1 MAQQHPHNP
10 STETRRPPEQRR
22 AAPSRVGSAAVAA
35 DVAGAGR
42 QRQVGH
48 RDTTARRGRPPRAAG
63 APLQVH
69 PPVLVPMTEEQE
81 ATAIALLSEL
91 IGTRA
96 MVGARVRGSGS
107 RDLHRRLRELAMVGR
122 TASAGLTPGG
132 RTAAANTSGPVD
144 HGTTGGRLAARGLEA
159 DPDCGRS
166 GGDHVVLAQEPQRGA
181 VAS

>member
-1 MAQQHPHNP
+1 
-10 STETRRPPEQRR
+10 
-22 AAPSRVGSAAVAA
+22 
-35 DVAGAGR
+35 
-42 QRQVGH
+42 
-48 RDTTARRGRPPRAAG
+48 
-63 APLQVH
+63 
-69 PPVLVPMTEEQE
+69 VLVPMTEEQE